1 MPNKVLI
8 IILTLNEEP
17 TIGNL
22 IDQLKINFKDAD
34 ILVIDGYSKDKTS
47 EIAIEK
53 KADVIFVDKYFGIGL
68 GVEAGIYKANI
79 EDYDILIRLD
89 GDGQHLVEDVA
100 KLAEQVV
107 IDKTDLAIGSRF
119 HKNASYK
126 PSLNRLMGIN
136 ILSKLLLIL
145 YGVKVLDC
153 TSGCQILSKKLI
165 KSLAN
170 LNFFEY
176 SEINIIWV
184 TKLLNLT
191 IKEYHINMQSRK
203 SGISSFNFFR
213 AFIYMFKNIIN
224 LITSINIDLKKIR

>member
-1 MPNKVLI
+1 MLNKVLI

-47 EIAIEK
+47 EIVIKK
-53 KADVIFVDKYFGIGL
+53 KAEIIFIDKYFGIGL

-79 EDYDILIRLD
+79 EDYDLLIRLD

-119 HKNASYK
+119 HQNASYK
-126 PSLNRLMGIN
+126 PSFNRLIGIN
-136 ILSKLLLIL
+136 ILLL
-145 YGVKVLDC
+145 K
-153 TSGCQILSKKLI
+153 
-165 KSLAN
+165 
-170 LNFFEY
+170 
-176 SEINIIWV
+176 
-184 TKLLNLT
+184 
-191 IKEYHINMQSRK
+191 RK
-203 SGISSFNFFR
+203 SNIFVLPIIFISFSFLWSS
-213 AFIYMFKNIIN
+213 KNSY
-224 LITSINIDLKKIR
+224 LIVRSIASCKSTGGTKPVSAIADS